1 MVYEGFSEYAVLKIL
16 DTAMGKAQWTM
27 PADVYVALYNGDP
40 FGAGTELADPTD
52 TDYARELMADTDWG
66 AAAWSSPTG
75 TITSATDTDFGTA
88 GAAWGTVDYMA
99 IFDALT
105 GGNMICAGPLE
116 VSRNIQLNDPVKFPA
131 GELKVRLT
139 QATVV

>member
-1 MVYEGFSEYAVLKIL
+1 MVYEGFSEYAIKKML
-16 DTAMGKAQWTM
+16 DHATGKAEWTI
-27 PADVYVALYNGDP
+27 PANVYVALYSGDP
-40 FGAGTELADPTD
+40 LNGGAELADPTD
-52 TDYARELMADTDWG
+52 TDYAREAMADTDWD
-66 AAAWSSPTG
+66 AATFAQPTG
-75 TITSATDTDFGTA
+75 TIVSATDTDFGVA

-139 QATVV
+139 QATV